1 VTSSIQRH
9 KRCQTVASKEEIR
22 RRTWSQLA
30 HRCEHDTI
38 KPITIILI
46 AKGYRT
52 PKEVRQ

>member
-1 VTSSIQRH
+1 MTSSIQRH